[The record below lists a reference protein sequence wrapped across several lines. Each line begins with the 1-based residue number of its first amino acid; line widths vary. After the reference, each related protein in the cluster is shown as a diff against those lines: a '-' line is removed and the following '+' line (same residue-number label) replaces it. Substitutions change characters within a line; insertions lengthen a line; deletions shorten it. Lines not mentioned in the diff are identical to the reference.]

1 MYKSMD
7 KNYFEKTLKKE
18 TAKKSEWKEI
28 ENKMNY
34 KSLQFLIDTATQQ
47 DEGGRER
54 GREAKYKVPNLCFT
68 KEPNDI
74 IVLHPD

>member
-1 MYKSMD
+1 MYKCMD

-54 GREAKYKVPNLCFT
+54 GRPNIKCQ
-68 KEPNDI
+68 I
-74 IVLHPD
+74 CVLQKSQMMGQMM